1 MIKNYR
7 DLVVWQKSITLVTDI
22 YVLTRQFPNSEVY
35 GLASQ
40 MQRAAVSVPS
50 NIAEGY
56 ERKYSGDF
64 SRFLSI
70 ASGSVAELETQLVIA
85 INLGYLSQEM
95 ASGVQSLADE
105 VSKMLYSL
113 SNKVKEHP
121 AQPTK

>member
-1 MIKNYR
+1 M
-7 DLVVWQKSITLVTDI
+7 
-22 YVLTRQFPNSEVY
+22 
-35 GLASQ
+35 
-40 MQRAAVSVPS
+40 PS

-85 INLGYLSQEM
+85 INLGYISQEM

-113 SNKVKEHP
+113 SIKVKEHP
-121 AQPTK
+121 TQPAK